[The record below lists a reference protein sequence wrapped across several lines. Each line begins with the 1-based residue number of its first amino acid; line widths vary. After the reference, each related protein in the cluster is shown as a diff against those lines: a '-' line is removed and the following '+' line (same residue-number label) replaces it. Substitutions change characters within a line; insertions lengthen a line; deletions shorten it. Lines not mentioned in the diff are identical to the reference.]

1 MMDLRVGDLVRR
13 YKFDCVEGPRAL
25 LVGIIIKIVDDAP
38 YHRMIHVA
46 FGDRIRRYSE
56 CYGAQTSLKV
66 ISKAQR
72 ARSSMVRAVG
82 S

>member
-1 MMDLRVGDLVRR
+1 MDLKVGDLVRR
-13 YKFDCVEGPRAL
+13 KEYDRVEGQRAPL
-25 LVGIIIKIVDDAP
+25 IGIIIKIVDDAP
-38 YHRMIHVA
+38 YHRMIHVV
-46 FGDRIRRYSE
+46 FGNRVRRYSE

-72 ARSSMVRAVG
+72 AHSSMVRAVR